1 MVGGGNNAQK
11 NINYSR
17 DQNVIPTSLP
27 ILDFNLRN
35 IAEVSVAS
43 HKVCYLN
50 HME

>member
-1 MVGGGNNAQK
+1 MVGGSNNAQK
-11 NINYSR
+11 NTNDSR
-17 DQNVIPTSLP
+17 DQNVIPISLP

-50 HME
+50 NIE